1 MKPLL
6 QEEEERTA
14 FDIHSYGKTII
25 ELAEQ
30 ELRRT
35 NPKNEDS
42 LRFKATVDFRDLT
55 KGRQQYEVCRMF
67 LAALSLTN
75 SGNVHIQGSL
85 NCDALEIDL
94 LSTEIER
101 PMKTYLAP
109 SAAAGK
115 ASVVNPTFLDS
126 EDEM

>member
-1 MKPLL
+1 MK
-6 QEEEERTA
+6 EEEERSA
-14 FDIHSYGKTII
+14 FDIHSYGKAIL

-35 NPKNEDS
+35 NPKYEEA
-42 LRFKATVDFRDLT
+42 LRYKENVDFRDIT

-75 SGNVHIQGSL
+75 SGNVQIQGSL
-85 NCDALEIDL
+85 NCDVLEIHL

-101 PMKTYLAP
+101 PMETYLAP
-109 SAAAGK
+109 SAAAAK
-115 ASVVNPTFLDS
+115 ASVVDPTFLDS